1 MIRFRDKFE
10 CYVSRRVFNVIY
22 YGYSQ
27 NCCLNLSKHLIEILS
42 YKVRFKFNLTLTFK
56 FGI

>member
-10 CYVSRRVFNVIY
+10 CYVSGRVFNVID

-27 NCCLNLSKHLIEILS
+27 NCGLNLSKHLIVILS
-42 YKVRFKFNLTLTFK
+42 YEVRFKFNLTLKFK
-56 FGI
+56 F